1 MHNNYYFLRQLSSQ
15 LNSKLQGYSIV
26 SCFSQNKDELVIEL
40 NNTKDSFF
48 IKASL
53 NPAFSCLSFPENFSR
68 ARKNSIDL
76 FPDVILKKL
85 IGIKQFENERSFSL
99 QLEND
104 LQLIFKMHGNR
115 ANVLV
120 AENNVITGIFRNH
133 QKADLETDINALNRT
148 INWSKEA
155 FIRNEPT
162 LAQHYFTFGKEVWN
176 YLKEKGFDQSSIDQ
190 KWDLIQE
197 TIKQLDQSRFFLVD
211 RNGKLIFSL
220 LPAENSAD
228 QFTDPIRAIN
238 EFFHRYTTTFNF
250 SSEKNSAL
258 KQLQDQLNS
267 SLHYVS
273 KNRIKL
279 NEIENDQHYQAWG
292 DLVMANM
299 HAIKTG
305 TEKVIVEDFYNEN
318 KPLEIKLKRD
328 LSPQK
333 NAEVFYRKSKNQQ
346 IEINKLNEAIAKKEK
361 EVARLTKSISDIEA
375 TEGIKEFRKKAG
387 DVGIVTQR
395 EKEVPLP
402 PFHEFEFKGFKIWVG
417 RNAEKNDE
425 LTLKYTYKE
434 DLWLHTKDVPGSH
447 VIIKHQAGKKFP
459 KEVIERAAELA
470 AYNSKRRTETLCAV
484 IFTPK
489 KFVRKRKG
497 DPAGAMVV
505 EKEEVILVEPRLEA
519 RY

>member
-1 MHNNYYFLRQLSSQ
+1 MHNNYYFLRQLSAQ
-15 LNSKLQGYSIV
+15 LNSTLQGYSIV

-40 NNTKDSFF
+40 NNTQNSFF

-53 NPAFSCLSFPENFSR
+53 APAFSCLSFPENFSR

-76 FPDVILKKL
+76 FPDVVLKKL
-85 IGIKQFENERSFSL
+85 IGIRQFENERSFAL
-99 QLEND
+99 QLEDN

-120 AENNVITGIFRNH
+120 AENDVITGIFRNH
-133 QKADLETDINALNRT
+133 QKADLETEINSLDRT
-148 INWSKEA
+148 IDWSKEA
-155 FIRNEPT
+155 FITNEHA
-162 LAQHYFTFGKEVWN
+162 LAQHYFTFGKEVAN
-176 YLKEKGFDQSSIDQ
+176 YLKEKGFDQLSTDQ
-190 KWDLIQE
+190 KWNLIQD
-197 TIKQLDQSRFFLVD
+197 TIHQLHQSQFYLID
-211 RNGKLIFSL
+211 KNGKLIFSL
-220 LPAENSAD
+220 LPSEKITGHYSE
-228 QFTDPIRAIN
+228 PIRAIN
-238 EFFHRYTTTFNF
+238 EFFHRYTTSFYF
-250 SSEKNSAL
+250 ASEKNGAL
-258 KQLQDQLNS
+258 KQLQDQLNA
-267 SLHYVS
+267 SLHYIS
-273 KNRIKL
+273 KSKIKL
-279 NEIENDQHYQAWG
+279 DEIENDQHYQAWG
-292 DLVMANM
+292 DLIMANM

-305 TEKVIVEDFYNEN
+305 AEKVIIEDFYHEN
-318 KPLEIKLKRD
+318 KPLEIKLKRE

-346 IEINKLNEAIAKKEK
+346 IETDKLKEAIAKKEK
-361 EVARLTKSISDIEA
+361 EVARLKKSIAEIEA
-375 TEGIKEFRKKAG
+375 TEGLKEFRKKVG
-387 DVGIVTQR
+387 DAGIVTPR
-395 EKEVPLP
+395 EKETP
-402 PFHEFEFKGFKIWVG
+402 PPPYHEFEFRGYKIWVG

-425 LTLKYTYKE
+425 LTLKYTFKE

-484 IFTPK
+484 IYTPK

-519 RY
+519 RS